1 MPFGKSGKQY
11 FNPAVM
17 KSHGDEPDGDE
28 GAQMPAAKVEDGKGG
43 DGMHHHQ
50 LHAHDDGSYHSVHK
64 HPDGREEYK
73 EHPTFGHAVSHMSK
87 AFGESEEE
95 GSEREGMSGQKSA
108 LASSSSSLGSM
119 YE

>member
-95 GSEREGMSGQKSA
+95 GSEREGMSGQ
-108 LASSSSSLGSM
+108 SSSRSSLGSM